1 MKHASL
7 FSGIGGF
14 DLAAEWMGWE
24 NVFHCEWNDF
34 GKKILNYYWP
44 KAKSY
49 GDITKTDFTLWRG
62 KINILTGGF
71 PCQPFSLSGNRKGTS
86 DDRYLWPEM
95 LRAIREIQPAWVIGE
110 NVAGIISM
118 VQPGDELEMGCEA
131 SLFDESYFTEEQ
143 QRYVIETICSDL
155 EREGYSVQPILVP
168 ACAVG
173 APHRRDRVWF
183 IAHNPNARVE
193 NMRQGEIQ
201 ANSPKSITNTNV
213 SRHDKPN
220 TEIVVDR
227 RDIKTEHLFNGETKP
242 TTNTTSQQGEQL
254 QPEQSCYSEQEQ
266 RQFGGIGGKSGNGI
280 VGDTASSRLQ
290 GRVWGES
297 NLLTEPTTKGI
308 ASNPGRSEWEN
319 GLHGEK
325 SARETAKFGDDY
337 TKFGQF
343 ESFPTVEPTICG
355 GDDGFPHKL
364 DGITFPKWRNESI
377 KAYGNAI
384 VPQVAYQ
391 IFKTLELFTNT
402 K

>member
-95 LRAIREIQPAWVIGE
+95 LRAIREIQPTWVIGE

-118 VQPGDELEMGCEA
+118 VQPGNELKMGCET

-155 EREGYSVQPILVP
+155 EREGYSVQPILIP

-173 APHRRDRVWF
+173 APHRRNRVWF
-183 IAHNPNARVE
+183 IAYDPNARVE
-193 NMRQGEIQ
+193 NMRQGEIK
-201 ANSPKSITNTNV
+201 ANRSQTITDTNV
-213 SRHDKPN
+213 PGCDKPH
-220 TEIVVDR
+220 TEVVIDR
-227 RDIKTEHLFNGETKP
+227 RDIKTEHLFNGE
-242 TTNTTSQQGEQL
+242 
-254 QPEQSCYSEQEQ
+254 Q
-266 RQFGGIGGKSGNGI
+266 RQFGGLGGKGDDGI
-280 VGDTASSRLQ
+280 VSDTTSERLQ
-290 GRVWGES
+290 GGLWGES
-297 NLLTEPTTKGI
+297 NLLTEPTPQGI
-308 ASNPGRSEWEN
+308 TSNPGCSQWEN

-337 TKFGQF
+337 TKFGRF
-343 ESFPTVEPTICG
+343 ESFPTFEPTIRG
-355 GDDGFPHKL
+355 GN
-364 DGITFPKWRNESI
+364 DGISSRLDFNSIFAGIPFPRKPITFAKWRNESI